1 MTVAPAPD
9 SDLLLVNT
17 PGSTASS
24 RDVGADVA
32 AAPRLPLGSDDA
44 DMADDAV
51 MLEYDAA
58 EQLVCLAQL
67 SLEDHEE
74 ATGDTLAAEVVAA
87 AAVQQPGDAAA
98 PQEDATVADAV
109 GLQEGQEVPAAAAE
123 AEAGDN
129 LAPAAVPPAVD
140 ADEPDAQHAAKG
152 AKAPAAAAVVG
163 S

>member
-1 MTVAPAPD
+1 
-9 SDLLLVNT
+9 
-17 PGSTASS
+17 
-24 RDVGADVA
+24 
-32 AAPRLPLGSDDA
+32 
-44 DMADDAV
+44 MADDAV

-58 EQLVCLAQL
+58 EQLVSLAQL

-87 AAVQQPGDAAA
+87 VAVQQPGDAAA
-98 PQEDATVADAV
+98 PQADATVAAAADAV